1 MVKKNEVGKAISYFR
16 CDDSIENLKE
26 ELDVIKG
33 ESKLRGEK
41 SKYQIPENLEYTL
54 TEVQDNEKYLDD
66 STLVPE
72 NLNYKLSVTHPGK
85 SNKEAADGA
94 ADLLNHA
101 SSSKISLLHHH
112 KGKKKFFGELV
123 YKEAK
128 DAFVSRV

>member
-1 MVKKNEVGKAISYFR
+1 MVKKNEIGKAISYFR
-16 CDDSIENLKE
+16 CDDSIEDLKK

-33 ESKLRGEK
+33 ESKLRGEE

-54 TEVQDNEKYLDD
+54 EKVQDNEKYLDD

-72 NLNYKLSVTHPGK
+72 NLNYKLSVTHGK
-85 SNKEAADGA
+85 NNKEAADRA

-101 SSSKISLLHHH
+101 SSSKISLLHDH
-112 KGKKKFFGELV
+112 KGKKKFFGEIV

>member
-72 NLNYKLSVTHPGK
+72 NLNYKLSVTHGK
-85 SNKEAADGA
+85 NNKEAADRA

-112 KGKKKFFGELV
+112 KGKKKFFGEIV
-123 YKEAK
+123 YEEAK